1 MHLSQTPGKTGL
13 ALVAG
18 RTGTCVTWKMRTTT
32 PTRAC
37 AQQSRIWKP
46 GERCDIT
53 AETRIHRWDLRREF
67 QQTFLEKYMKADG
80 LDQITREGNVFL
92 TSIPLSRVDCHIKEK
107 YILASTGE
115 IQCQS
120 EINSSCL
127 DFCPFCGFL

>member
-67 QQTFLEKYMKADG
+67 QQTFLEKYMKADS
-80 LDQITREGNVFL
+80 LDQITREGKCISNFHSFI
-92 TSIPLSRVDCHIKEK
+92 TCGLSHKGE